1 MLKED
6 PKQSLFPTA
15 MRHTIAALAALLCV
29 LAAVHAS
36 DAIDMIT
43 ALEGLHPSAF
53 FDAVSDGMHKQYP
66 GTA

>member
-1 MLKED
+1 
-6 PKQSLFPTA
+6 
-15 MRHTIAALAALLCV
+15 MRHTTAALAALLCV

-53 FDAVSDGMHKQYP
+53 FDAVSDSMHKQ
-66 GTA
+66 